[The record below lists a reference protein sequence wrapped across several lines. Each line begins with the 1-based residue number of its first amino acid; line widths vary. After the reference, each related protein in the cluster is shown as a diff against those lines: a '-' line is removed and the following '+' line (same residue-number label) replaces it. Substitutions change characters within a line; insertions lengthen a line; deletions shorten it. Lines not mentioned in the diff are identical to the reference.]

1 MTAGAPPA
9 QDPRAWIAVSNR
21 HAQVLLDVLAR
32 FAPESAGQFGVTGLD
47 EAVSNLSTENRDKR
61 PRRHGGGAGNA
72 AGRAHRRSRT
82 RSSARTSTSSSSRRR
97 PISAAANSFR
107 SGCCLTPT

>member
-1 MTAGAPPA
+1 MTAGAPLA

-47 EAVSNLSTENRDKR
+47 EAVSNLSTENRL
-61 PRRHGGGAGNA
+61 
-72 AGRAHRRSRT
+72 
-82 RSSARTSTSSSSRRR
+82 SARTSISSSSQHK